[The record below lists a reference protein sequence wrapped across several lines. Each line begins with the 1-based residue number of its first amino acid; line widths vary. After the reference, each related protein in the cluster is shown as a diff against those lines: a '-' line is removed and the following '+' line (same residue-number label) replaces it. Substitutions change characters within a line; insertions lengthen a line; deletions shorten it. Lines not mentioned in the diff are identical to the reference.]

1 MSILTDAL
9 ELIGAWLC
17 QNPSATVSLYNIQI
31 GLTRQQITELTREL
45 PFSLSEEVCEFYQ
58 WSNGGLSL
66 NFNVEYV
73 DDDNEVYQVAWEYGF
88 FSLEHAREQM
98 DTINKS
104 DCRLMTI
111 GWRQCD
117 AGADCID
124 VVLGEDAS
132 PVLYFNDNRNYYP
145 DLSKEELINRFG
157 RFGSLTEM
165 IVNLSDCCESAHK
178 YESLGGRVYYQVSA
192 RRFWQLLH

>member
-1 MSILTDAL
+1 M
-9 ELIGAWLC
+9 
-17 QNPSATVSLYNIQI
+17 
-31 GLTRQQITELTREL
+31 
-45 PFSLSEEVCEFYQ
+45 
-58 WSNGGLSL
+58 
-66 NFNVEYV
+66 EYG
-73 DDDNEVYQVAWEYGF
+73 DDDNEVYHVAWEYGF
-88 FSLEHAREQM
+88 FSLQNALEQM

-104 DCRLMTI
+104 DCRLMTM

-145 DLSKEELINRFG
+145 NLSKEELINRFG

-178 YESLGGRVYYQVSA
+178 YESLGGRVYYQAIA
-192 RRFWQLLH
+192 RRFRQLLN